1 MDGVTAD
8 ELEKAKVIEAP
19 TPTSVRSLDAPV
31 MVLDTHDAIYVWLES
46 SVPVD
51 GASSGQPGYLGSALE
66 DELQERKDGRNPQPQ
81 LFVYHG
87 AVHARP
93 VFSALLPDMEAFVAD
108 TIVQAEA
115 SIASAM
121 ERVDEMQETARASA
135 GSRRIRR
142 VRVVLVDALARA
154 TRTSYYVVRAC
165 TSTCTSSYQ
174 CTGWYYL
181 LYTHARRKSL
191 CDARTCTADSS
202 DSNSP
207 RSSDTAA
214 FSSNLRGPDVD
225 PHHHRHHDAALLL
238 MVPGAR
244 HERVTR
250 P

>member
-1 MDGVTAD
+1 MPEVAGGQRDAGRRARLGTLAAPLPAQRLPINNRSHTRHCVHLAPCAQTMDGVTAE

-121 ERVDEMQETARASA
+121 ERVDEYKKQLEQAREAAESE
-135 GSRRIRR
+135 GC
-142 VRVVLVDALARA
+142 AL
-154 TRTSYYVVRAC
+154 C
-165 TSTCTSSYQ
+165 
-174 CTGWYYL
+174 
-181 LYTHARRKSL
+181 
-191 CDARTCTADSS
+191 
-202 DSNSP
+202 
-207 RSSDTAA
+207 
-214 FSSNLRGPDVD
+214 
-225 PHHHRHHDAALLL
+225 
-238 MVPGAR
+238 
-244 HERVTR
+244 
-250 P
+250 